1 MAKKQYNIP
10 VKGGDRLPL
19 TVDTLASSGDGIARH
34 EGYTIFIPGGLTG
47 DRVMAHI
54 VKTTPRFAVARV
66 VERIESSPHRT
77 EPVCPVFDDC
87 GGCKFQN
94 LKYEQ
99 QMAFKTG
106 VVTDALQHIG
116 KLELPFAVTPMPADP
131 VYHYRNKGSFAVQK
145 PGNRLKIGFFKQGTH
160 EVVDSEVC
168 DILVEPINAV
178 KEWLRGLLEKHN
190 VSIYDE
196 RSHKGLV
203 RGMMIRHSPVTHE
216 TLIGLITNKGRFEDG
231 FLADLADATA
241 QKRFGISG
249 IVQNLN
255 HEKTN
260 IILGPRS
267 RVLVGQDF
275 LTDRLGD
282 LQFHLSLNSF
292 FQINPYQAVSLYN
305 LIREWVISGPVVDA
319 YCGNGGISLWLAQ
332 SGIEVTGIDE
342 CIPAVEDARKSAKLN
357 GLNGCRFL
365 QGTFEQHLAKPK
377 TLMPVK
383 TLVLDPPRK
392 GCSSGV
398 IAGIAKL
405 NPERIVYVSCNPST
419 LARDLALLKE
429 SYTLKD
435 VRMID
440 LFPQT
445 QHVESV
451 VLLERN

>member
-1 MAKKQYNIP
+1 MAKQQYNIP
-10 VKGGDRLPL
+10 VKGGDQLPL
-19 TVDTLASSGDGIARH
+19 TVDTLASSGDGIGRH

-54 VKTTPRFAVARV
+54 TKTTPRFAVSRI
-66 VERIESSPHRT
+66 VERLESSPHRI
-77 EPVCPVFDDC
+77 EPACPVFETC

-94 LKYEQ
+94 LNYEQ
-99 QMAFKTG
+99 QMAFKAQ
-106 VVTDALQHIG
+106 VVSDALQHIG
-116 KLELPFAVTPMPADP
+116 KIELPSAVTPLPADP
-131 VYHYRNKGSFAVQK
+131 VYHYRNKGSFAVQR

-160 EVVDSEVC
+160 EVVDSDVC
-168 DILVEPINAV
+168 GVLVEPINAI
-178 KEWLRGLLEKHN
+178 KEWLRGLIEKHN

-196 RSHKGLV
+196 RTHKGLL
-203 RGMMIRHSPVTHE
+203 RGLMIRHSPVTHE
-216 TLIGLITNKGRFEDG
+216 SLIGIITTKGTFDTA
-231 FLADLADATA
+231 FLNDLADP
-241 QKRFGISG
+241 QPKKKFGISG

-267 RVLVGQDF
+267 RVLTGQDY

-305 LIREWVISGPVVDA
+305 LIREWVVTGPAVDA
-319 YCGNGGISLWLAQ
+319 YCGNGGISLWLAKA
-332 SGIEVTGIDE
+332 GIDVIGIDE

-357 GLNGCRFL
+357 GLDRCTFL
-365 QGTFEQHLAKPK
+365 QGTFEQHIAKPK
-377 TLMPVK
+377 NLMPVK

-392 GCSSGV
+392 GCSAGV
-398 IAGIAKL
+398 IAGIEKL
-405 NPERIVYVSCNPST
+405 KPEKIIYVSCNPST

-429 SYTLKD
+429 NYAIKD

-445 QHVESV
+445 QHVESA
-451 VLLERN
+451 VLLERK